1 MIIRNSIFYSTI
13 IIFLSILGFSC
24 GNGFS
29 STDEN
34 RGNALDVN
42 LVICIDGEKEKGRVL
57 AVDEEWGSLLFKYT
71 ATPLWTSSDNN
82 VIQGTV
88 PDMTEFVNG
97 SPLPLKV
104 LPGPWEFA
112 VEIYDGEVLIYSGTS
127 GVAYISSGNNS
138 VQVAVSGLNT
148 GDPSGVSVEIK
159 VPVVRASVTD
169 TLSVSWSG
177 TAWGSTEISPGT
189 DDGAGCIVFRK
200 RIENLIPGGYT
211 FVCSLNHSDGNYSI
225 LSGETSHLNIR
236 EGSTASVCG
245 ILEGYST
252 SLRPVARVTFV
263 DNRAHYATG
272 GESWSNVSL
281 PQARNVFS
289 GDSLSL
295 SGVPVATATYTLSGI
310 SYNISCAGT
319 QWYTDSA
326 CTKPWDM
333 SSPVQEDMTLYASWH
348 CSSKTVEQTA
358 AGTAL
363 TFTVPKFI
371 TSISGYCIGGGGASE
386 YAGKDVD
393 DDYCE
398 VAIYGEGGWGSAAS
412 FGPTPINGGSTVTLY
427 TGAPASASYININ
440 GSRKITGAAGS
451 SGGSITPRYNIYDY
465 DSSMEKTIVASSITR
480 KPAVLLQC
488 AVNGSTLLVSGKS
501 IRCSVRFQFYRSSG
515 NSSSGTI
522 KLRISTNGGSSWNA
536 YDEQIGTYKETDE
549 NNGTYFREYSFSR
562 SSFTQKSVHAYTPS
576 TYGQPGSGGFSVS
589 RGTSYKLGQ
598 QAGFRGRSYV
608 TLK

>member
-1 MIIRNSIFYSTI
+1 MTIRNSIFYSTI
-13 IIFLSILGFSC
+13 IIFLSILGFAC

-29 STDEN
+29 SPDEN

-42 LVICIDGEKEKGRVL
+42 LEICIDGENEKGHVL
-57 AVDEEWGSLLFKYT
+57 AVDEDWGSLLFKYT
-71 ATPLWTSSDNN
+71 ATPLWTSSDSS

-88 PDMTEFVNG
+88 SDMTEFVNG

-104 LPGPWEFA
+104 LPGPWEFS
-112 VEIYDGEVLIYSGTS
+112 VEIYDGEVLVYSGTS
-127 GVAYISSGNNS
+127 GTAYISSGNNS
-138 VQVAVSGLNT
+138 VQIAVSGLDT
-148 GDPSGVSVEIK
+148 GSTSGVYIDIK
-159 VPVVRASVTD
+159 VPVARASVSD

-200 RIENLIPGGYT
+200 RIENLVPGGYT
-211 FVCSLNHSDGNYSI
+211 FSCSLNHFDGNYSI

-236 EGSTASVCG
+236 EGFTASVRG

-263 DNRAHYATG
+263 DNRACYSVNG
-272 GESWSNVSL
+272 GSWSNISL
-281 PQARNVFS
+281 PPARNVFI
-289 GDSLSL
+289 GDSLGFST
-295 SGVPVATATYTLSGI
+295 VPAATAIYTLSGI
-310 SYNISCAGT
+310 SYNISCADT

-326 CTKPWDM
+326 CTKIWDM
-333 SSPVQEDMTLYASWH
+333 SSSVQGDMTLYASWH
-348 CSSKTVEQTA
+348 CSGKTVEQA
-358 AGTAL
+358 AADTAL

-398 VAIYGEGGWGSAAS
+398 VAVYGEGGWGSASS

-440 GSRKITGAAGS
+440 GNRKITGAAGS

-465 DSSMEKTIVASSITR
+465 DSSMEKTIVASSVTS
-480 KPAVLLQC
+480 KPAVLQQC
-488 AVNGSTLLVSGKS
+488 ARNGSTLLVSGKS
-501 IRCSVRFQFYRSSG
+501 IRGSVRFQFYRSSG
-515 NSSSGTI
+515 NSSSGAI

-536 YDEQIGTYKETDE
+536 YDEQIGTYKETEEDH
-549 NNGTYFREYSFSR
+549 GTYFRRYSFSR
-562 SSFTQKSVHAYTPS
+562 SNFSQKSVHAYTPS

-598 QAGFRGRSYV
+598 QAGFRGQSYV